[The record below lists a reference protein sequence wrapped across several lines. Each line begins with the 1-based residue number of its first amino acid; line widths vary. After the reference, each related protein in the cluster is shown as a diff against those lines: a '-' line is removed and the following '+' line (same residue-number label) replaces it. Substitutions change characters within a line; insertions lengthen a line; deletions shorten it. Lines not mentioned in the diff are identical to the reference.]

1 MREKQPDRDLGDKT
15 DRTKTSTARGKASTP
30 TQANLTDVLA
40 NSACQPE
47 AMNSAVLRDLAR
59 QDMPDK
65 EMPYNQVT
73 DQGLASRRSKH
84 ILRSNDEVNASITG
98 SLPAGDGLS
107 LRAPMAGQG
116 ENDQFPW
123 CTDRFGKQRS

>member
-1 MREKQPDRDLGDKT
+1 L
-15 DRTKTSTARGKASTP
+15 TSS
-30 TQANLTDVLA
+30 L
-40 NSACQPE
+40 
-47 AMNSAVLRDLAR
+47 LRDLAR